1 MMKKVLMM
9 SMCSALLLAG
19 CNKTSEQDQTVSK
32 EQKSTEQK
40 PESKPDNS
48 CIQINAAIQKI
59 NQNSKIEDLNQI
71 NEKLKTCVPS
81 LKNDEQL
88 KLIDA
93 STAMYQRFL
102 KQAYTDKTARAFEAF
117 GYAVLEQKQRDPK
130 KVIQSQKKLFD
141 QLSPRDQYLLQHNG
155 EAYIDLLYQ
164 GEGMFTYRRQ
174 PNYLVD
180 VFSKALTADQ
190 KEFLTRMAKDNQ
202 DIFYNDGALAVSWK
216 ELTERALFWEKFIQ
230 KYPKSHFIGDAKLLF
245 NEYRYFIFFG
255 LDNTP
260 VSDEYAPNT
269 WFDKD
274 ALEQIRFLSTQNQS
288 SLAKPAQQFL
298 KFIATPVEE
307 RNKQFKIDLTEKNGD
322 KKSNYQITHEQ
333 LEQLL
338 KFDSPWNTEVYRDC
352 HMDAVCIDTN

>member
-1 MMKKVLMM
+1 MM
-9 SMCSALLLAG
+9 SVCSALILSG
-19 CNKTSEQDQTVSK
+19 CNKTSQQDQAVSK

-40 PESKPDNS
+40 PVSKQNNS
-48 CIQINAAIQKI
+48 CIEINAAIQKI

-88 KLIDA
+88 KLINA
-93 STAMYQRFL
+93 STTMYQHFL
-102 KQAYTDKTARAFEAF
+102 KQDYTDKTARAFESF

-180 VFSKALTADQ
+180 VFSKALPADQ

-230 KYPKSHFIGDAKLLF
+230 KYPKSHFISDAKLLF

-255 LDNTP
+255 LDNSP

-274 ALEQIRFLSTQNQS
+274 ALEQIQFLSTQNQS

-352 HMDAVCIDTN
+352 HIDAVCIDTN

>member
-1 MMKKVLMM
+1 MM
-9 SMCSALLLAG
+9 SVCSALLLSG
-19 CNKTSEQDQTVSK
+19 CNKTSQQDQAVSK

-59 NQNSKIEDLNQI
+59 NQNSKIEDLNHI

-88 KLIDA
+88 KLINA
-93 STAMYQRFL
+93 STTMYQRFL
-102 KQAYTDKTARAFEAF
+102 KQDYTDKTARAFEAF

-274 ALEQIRFLSTQNQS
+274 ALQQIQFLSTQSQS

-352 HMDAVCIDTN
+352 HIDAVCIDTN

>member
-1 MMKKVLMM
+1 MMKKFLMM
-9 SMCSALLLAG
+9 SMCSALILSG
-19 CNKTSEQDQTVSK
+19 CNKTSQQDQAVSK

-40 PESKPDNS
+40 PVSKQNNS
-48 CIQINAAIQKI
+48 CIEINAAIQKI

-71 NEKLKTCVPS
+71 NEKLKTCIPS

-88 KLIDA
+88 KLINA
-93 STAMYQRFL
+93 STTMYQRFL
-102 KQAYTDKTARAFEAF
+102 KQDYTDKTARAFESF

-230 KYPKSHFIGDAKLLF
+230 KYPKSHFISDAKLLF

-274 ALEQIRFLSTQNQS
+274 ALQQIHFLSTQSQS

-352 HMDAVCIDTN
+352 HIDAVCIDTN

>member
-1 MMKKVLMM
+1 MMKKFLMM
-9 SMCSALLLAG
+9 SVCSALLLSG
-19 CNKTSEQDQTVSK
+19 CNKTSQQDQAVSK

-48 CIQINAAIQKI
+48 CIQINATIQKI

-102 KQAYTDKTARAFEAF
+102 KQDYTDKTARAFEAF

-180 VFSKALTADQ
+180 VFSKALTTDQ

-230 KYPKSHFIGDAKLLF
+230 KYPKSHFISDAKLLF

-307 RNKQFKIDLTEKNGD
+307 RNKQFKIDLTDKNGD

-352 HMDAVCIDTN
+352 HIDAVCIDTN

>member
-1 MMKKVLMM
+1 MM
-9 SMCSALLLAG
+9 SVCSALLLSG
-19 CNKTSEQDQTVSK
+19 CNKTSQQDQAVSK

-71 NEKLKTCVPS
+71 NEKMKTCAPS

-93 STAMYQRFL
+93 STVMYQRFL
-102 KQAYTDKTARAFEAF
+102 KQDYNDKTARAFEAF

-180 VFSKALTADQ
+180 VFSKALTTDQ

-260 VSDEYAPNT
+260 VSDVYAPNT

-274 ALEQIRFLSTQNQS
+274 ALEQIQFLSTQNQS

-338 KFDSPWNTEVYRDC
+338 KFDSPWSTEVYRDC

>member
-1 MMKKVLMM
+1 MM
-9 SMCSALLLAG
+9 SVCGALLLSG
-19 CNKTSEQDQTVSK
+19 CNKTSQQDQAVSK

-102 KQAYTDKTARAFEAF
+102 KQDYTDKTARAFEAF

-180 VFSKALTADQ
+180 VFSKALTTDQ

-352 HMDAVCIDTN
+352 HIDAVCIDTN

>member
-9 SMCSALLLAG
+9 SMCSALLLVG
-19 CNKTSEQDQTVSK
+19 CNKTSQQDQAVAK
-32 EQKSTEQK
+32 EQKSAEQK
-40 PESKPDNS
+40 PVNKPDNS
-48 CIQINAAIQKI
+48 CIQINAAMQKI
-59 NQNSKIEDLNQI
+59 NQTSKIEDLNQI

-81 LKNDEQL
+81 LKNDEQI
-88 KLIDA
+88 KLINA
-93 STAMYQRFL
+93 STTMYQRFL
-102 KQAYTDKTARAFEAF
+102 KQDYTDKTARAFEAF

-180 VFSKALTADQ
+180 VFSKALPFDQ

-202 DIFYNDGALAVSWK
+202 NIFYNDGALAVSWK

-269 WFDKD
+269 WIDKD
-274 ALEQIRFLSTQNQS
+274 ALQQIRFLSTQSQS

-307 RNKQFKIDLTEKNGD
+307 RKTQFNVELTDKSGE

-352 HMDAVCIDTN
+352 HIDAVCIDTN

>member
-1 MMKKVLMM
+1 MKKVLMM

-19 CNKTSEQDQTVSK
+19 CNKTSQQNQVVSK
-32 EQKSTEQK
+32 EQKPSEQEATQKQEST
-40 PESKPDNS
+40 
-48 CIQINAAIQKI
+48 CTQIMAAMQKI

-71 NEKLKTCVPS
+71 NEKLKRCVPS

-102 KQAYTDKTARAFEAF
+102 KQDYTEKTGRAFEAF
-117 GYAVLEQKQRDPK
+117 GYAVLEHKQQDLK
-130 KVIQSQKKLFD
+130 KVIQSQKRLFD
-141 QLSPRDQYLLQHNG
+141 QLSPRDQNLLQHEG
-155 EAYIDLLYQ
+155 QAYIELLYQ

-180 VFSKALTADQ
+180 IFSKALPADQ
-190 KEFLTRMAKDNQ
+190 KEFLAHMAKDNQ
-202 DIFYNDGALAVSWK
+202 NIFYNDGALAISWK

-230 KYPKSHFIGDAKLLF
+230 KYPKSYFIGDAKLLF

-260 VSDEYAPNT
+260 VSDEFAPNT
-269 WFDKD
+269 WIDKD
-274 ALEQIRFLSTQNQS
+274 ALQQIQFLSTQKQS
-288 SLAKPAQQFL
+288 SLAKPAEQFL
-298 KFIATPVEE
+298 KFIATSVEE
-307 RNKQFKIDLTEKNGD
+307 HNKQFNLDLIDENGQE
-322 KKSNYQITHEQ
+322 KSNYQMTHEQ

-338 KFDSPWNTEVYRDC
+338 KLDSPWNTEIYRDC
-352 HMDAVCIDTN
+352 HIDAVCIDTN

>member
-1 MMKKVLMM
+1 MM
-9 SMCSALLLAG
+9 SVCSALILSG
-19 CNKTSEQDQTVSK
+19 CNKTSQQDQAVSK

-40 PESKPDNS
+40 PVSKQNNS
-48 CIQINAAIQKI
+48 CIEINAAIQKI

-93 STAMYQRFL
+93 STTMYQRFL
-102 KQAYTDKTARAFEAF
+102 KQDYTDKTARAFETF
-117 GYAVLEQKQRDPK
+117 GYAVLEQKQQDPK

-190 KEFLTRMAKDNQ
+190 KKFLTRMAKDNQ

-352 HMDAVCIDTN
+352 HIDAVCIDTN

>member
-1 MMKKVLMM
+1 MM
-9 SMCSALLLAG
+9 SMCSALILSG
-19 CNKTSEQDQTVSK
+19 CNKTSQQDQAVSK

-40 PESKPDNS
+40 PVSKQNNS
-48 CIQINAAIQKI
+48 CIEINAAIQKI

-71 NEKLKTCVPS
+71 NEKLKTCIPS

-88 KLIDA
+88 KLINA
-93 STAMYQRFL
+93 STTMYQRFL
-102 KQAYTDKTARAFEAF
+102 KQDYTDKTARAFESF

-230 KYPKSHFIGDAKLLF
+230 KYPKSHFISDAKLLF

-274 ALEQIRFLSTQNQS
+274 ALQQIHFLSTQSQS

-352 HMDAVCIDTN
+352 HIDAVCIDTN

>member
-1 MMKKVLMM
+1 MMKKFLMM
-9 SMCSALLLAG
+9 SVCSALILSG
-19 CNKTSEQDQTVSK
+19 CNKTSQQDQAVSK

-88 KLIDA
+88 KLINA
-93 STAMYQRFL
+93 STTMYQRFL
-102 KQAYTDKTARAFEAF
+102 KQDYTDKTARAFEAF

-155 EAYIDLLYQ
+155 QAYIDLLYQ

-174 PNYLVD
+174 PSYLVD

-352 HMDAVCIDTN
+352 HIDAVCIDTN

>member
-1 MMKKVLMM
+1 MMKKFLMM
-9 SMCSALLLAG
+9 SMCSALILSG
-19 CNKTSEQDQTVSK
+19 CNKTSQQDQAVSK

-40 PESKPDNS
+40 PVSKQNNS
-48 CIQINAAIQKI
+48 CIEINTAMQKI
-59 NQNSKIEDLNQI
+59 NQTSKIEDLNQI

-102 KQAYTDKTARAFEAF
+102 KQDYTDKTARAFEAF

-230 KYPKSHFIGDAKLLF
+230 KYPKSHFISDAKLLF

-274 ALEQIRFLSTQNQS
+274 ALEQIQFLSTQNQS

>member
-1 MMKKVLMM
+1 MM
-9 SMCSALLLAG
+9 SMCSALILSG
-19 CNKTSEQDQTVSK
+19 CNKTSQQDQAVSK

-40 PESKPDNS
+40 PVSKQNNS
-48 CIQINAAIQKI
+48 CIEINAAIQKI

-88 KLIDA
+88 KLINA
-93 STAMYQRFL
+93 STIMYQRFL
-102 KQAYTDKTARAFEAF
+102 KQDYTDKTARAFESF
-117 GYAVLEQKQRDPK
+117 GYAVLEQKQQDPK

-230 KYPKSHFIGDAKLLF
+230 KYPKSHFISDAKLLF

-274 ALEQIRFLSTQNQS
+274 ALQQIRFLSTQNQS

-307 RNKQFKIDLTEKNGD
+307 RNKQFKIDLTDKNGD
-322 KKSNYQITHEQ
+322 EKSNYQVTHEQ

>member
-1 MMKKVLMM
+1 MMKKFLMM
-9 SMCSALLLAG
+9 SVCSALILSG
-19 CNKTSEQDQTVSK
+19 CNKTSQQDQAVSK

-40 PESKPDNS
+40 PVSKQNNS
-48 CIQINAAIQKI
+48 CIEINAAIQKI

-93 STAMYQRFL
+93 STTMYQRFL
-102 KQAYTDKTARAFEAF
+102 KQDYTDKTARAFETF
-117 GYAVLEQKQRDPK
+117 GYAVLEQKQQDPK

-190 KEFLTRMAKDNQ
+190 KKFLTRMAKDNQ

-216 ELTERALFWEKFIQ
+216 ELTERVLFWEKFIQ

-352 HMDAVCIDTN
+352 HIDAVCIDTN

>member
-1 MMKKVLMM
+1 MMKKVLMI
-9 SMCSALLLAG
+9 SMCSTLLLAG
-19 CNKTSEQDQTVSK
+19 CNKTSQQDQAVSK
-32 EQKSTEQK
+32 EQKSAEQK
-40 PESKPDNS
+40 PASKPDNS
-48 CIQINAAIQKI
+48 CIQINAAMQKI
-59 NQNSKIEDLNQI
+59 NQTSKIEDLNQI

-88 KLIDA
+88 KLINA
-93 STAMYQRFL
+93 STTMYQRFL
-102 KQAYTDKTARAFEAF
+102 KQDYTDKTARAFEAF

-180 VFSKALTADQ
+180 VFSKALTRDQ

-230 KYPKSHFIGDAKLLF
+230 KYPKSHFINDAKLLF
-245 NEYRYFIFFG
+245 NDYRYFIFFG

-274 ALEQIRFLSTQNQS
+274 ALQQIRFLSTQNES

-307 RNKQFKIDLTEKNGD
+307 RKAQFKIDSTDKNGD

-352 HMDAVCIDTN
+352 HIDAVCIDTN

>member
-1 MMKKVLMM
+1 MMKKALMM
-9 SMCSALLLAG
+9 SMCSALILSG
-19 CNKTSEQDQTVSK
+19 CNKTSQQDQAVSK
-32 EQKSTEQK
+32 EQKSAEQK
-40 PESKPDNS
+40 PASKPDNN
-48 CIQINAAIQKI
+48 CIQINAAMQKI
-59 NQNSKIEDLNQI
+59 NQTSKIEDLNQI
-71 NEKLKTCVPS
+71 NEKLKACVPS

-102 KQAYTDKTARAFEAF
+102 KQDYTDKTARAFEAF

-180 VFSKALTADQ
+180 VFSKALPVDQ

-202 DIFYNDGALAVSWK
+202 NIFYNDGALAVSWK

-269 WFDKD
+269 WIDKD
-274 ALEQIRFLSTQNQS
+274 ALQQIRFLSTQNES

-307 RNKQFKIDLTEKNGD
+307 RKTQFKIDSTDKNGD

-338 KFDSPWNTEVYRDC
+338 KLDSPWNTEVYRDC
-352 HMDAVCIDTN
+352 HIDAVCIDTN

>member
-1 MMKKVLMM
+1 MM
-9 SMCSALLLAG
+9 SVCSALLLSG
-19 CNKTSEQDQTVSK
+19 CNKTSQQDQAVSK

-40 PESKPDNS
+40 PVSKQNNS
-48 CIQINAAIQKI
+48 CIEIHAAIQKI

-93 STAMYQRFL
+93 STAMYQRFI
-102 KQAYTDKTARAFEAF
+102 KQDYTDKTARAFEAF
-117 GYAVLEQKQRDPK
+117 GYAVLEHKQQDLK
-130 KVIQSQKKLFD
+130 KVIQTQKKLFD

-230 KYPKSHFIGDAKLLF
+230 KYPKSHFISDAKLLF

-288 SLAKPAQQFL
+288 ILAKPAQRFL

-352 HMDAVCIDTN
+352 HIDAVCIDTN

>member
-1 MMKKVLMM
+1 
-9 SMCSALLLAG
+9 MCSALILSG
-19 CNKTSEQDQTVSK
+19 CNKTSQQDQAVSK

-40 PESKPDNS
+40 PVSKQNNS
-48 CIQINAAIQKI
+48 CIEINAAIQKI

-88 KLIDA
+88 KLINA
-93 STAMYQRFL
+93 STTMYQRFL
-102 KQAYTDKTARAFEAF
+102 KQDYTDKTARAFEAF
-117 GYAVLEQKQRDPK
+117 GYAVLEQKQQDPK

-230 KYPKSHFIGDAKLLF
+230 KYPKSHFINDAKLLF

-274 ALEQIRFLSTQNQS
+274 ALEQIQFLSTQNQS

-322 KKSNYQITHEQ
+322 KKSNYQVTHEQ

-352 HMDAVCIDTN
+352 HIDAICIDTN

>member
-1 MMKKVLMM
+1 MM
-9 SMCSALLLAG
+9 SVCSALILSG
-19 CNKTSEQDQTVSK
+19 CNKTSQQDQAVSK

-40 PESKPDNS
+40 PVSKQNNS
-48 CIQINAAIQKI
+48 CIEINAAIQKI

-102 KQAYTDKTARAFEAF
+102 KQDYTDKTARAFEAF

-190 KEFLTRMAKDNQ
+190 KEFLTRMTKDNQ

-269 WFDKD
+269 WIDKD
-274 ALEQIRFLSTQNQS
+274 ALEQIRFLSTQSQS

-352 HMDAVCIDTN
+352 HIDAVCIDTN

>member
-1 MMKKVLMM
+1 MMKKFLMM
-9 SMCSALLLAG
+9 SVCSALLLSG
-19 CNKTSEQDQTVSK
+19 CNKTSQQDQAVSK

-40 PESKPDNS
+40 PVSKPDNS

-102 KQAYTDKTARAFEAF
+102 KQDYTDKTARAFEAF
-117 GYAVLEQKQRDPK
+117 GYAVLDQKQRDPK

-180 VFSKALTADQ
+180 VFSKALTTDQ

-274 ALEQIRFLSTQNQS
+274 ALQQIRFLSTQSQS

-352 HMDAVCIDTN
+352 HIDAVCIDTN

>member
-1 MMKKVLMM
+1 MMKKFLMM
-9 SMCSALLLAG
+9 SVCSALLLSG
-19 CNKTSEQDQTVSK
+19 CNKTSQQDQAVSK

-88 KLIDA
+88 KVIDA

-102 KQAYTDKTARAFEAF
+102 KQDYTDKTARAFEAF

-180 VFSKALTADQ
+180 VFSKALTTDQ

-274 ALEQIRFLSTQNQS
+274 ALQQIRFLSTQNQS

-352 HMDAVCIDTN
+352 HIDAVCIDTN

>member
-1 MMKKVLMM
+1 MMKKFLMM
-9 SMCSALLLAG
+9 SMCSALILSG
-19 CNKTSEQDQTVSK
+19 CNKTSQQDQAVSK

-40 PESKPDNS
+40 PVSKQNNS
-48 CIQINAAIQKI
+48 CIEINAAIQKI

-88 KLIDA
+88 KLINA
-93 STAMYQRFL
+93 STTMYQRFL
-102 KQAYTDKTARAFEAF
+102 KQDYTDKTARAFEAF
-117 GYAVLEQKQRDPK
+117 GYAVLEQKQQDPK

-230 KYPKSHFIGDAKLLF
+230 KYPKSHFINDAKLLF

-274 ALEQIRFLSTQNQS
+274 ALEQIQFLSTQNQS

-322 KKSNYQITHEQ
+322 KKSNYQVTHEQ

-352 HMDAVCIDTN
+352 HIDAICIDTN

>member
-9 SMCSALLLAG
+9 SMCSALLFLAG
-19 CNKTSEQDQTVSK
+19 CNKTSQQDQAVSK
-32 EQKSTEQK
+32 EQKTTEQK
-40 PESKPDNS
+40 ATQKQDSS
-48 CIQINAAIQKI
+48 CLQIMAATQKI
-59 NQNSKIEDLNQI
+59 NQNSRIEDLNQI
-71 NEKLKTCVPS
+71 NEKLKSCVPS

-102 KQAYTDKTARAFEAF
+102 KQDYTENTGRAFETF
-117 GYAVLEQKQRDPK
+117 GYAVLEQKQDLK
-130 KVIQSQKKLFD
+130 KVIQTQKKLFD
-141 QLSPRDQYLLQHNG
+141 QLSPRDQYLLQYEG
-155 EAYIDLLYQ
+155 QAYIELLYQ

-180 VFSKALTADQ
+180 VFSKALPADQ

-230 KYPKSHFIGDAKLLF
+230 KYPKSHFISDAKRLF

-274 ALEQIRFLSTQNQS
+274 ALQQIRFLSTQNQS

-298 KFIATPVEE
+298 KFITTPVEE
-307 RNKQFKIDLTEKNGD
+307 RNKQFKIGLTDKNGD